1 MSSSIKIS
9 LLALVAQA
17 EVSQGFLPTRSLSP
31 IASLSVP
38 SKAPTITTPLNMVI
52 EVGPTDDDIEDLNTP
67 PGQMKISEIKSELD
81 LRKVSYS
88 DCFDR
93 ESLELRLNSAR
104 ASGKADPSIID
115 EFNRRNQEA
124 EGGKSLEVSEDMVE
138 SAVGGDGTLP
148 GGMPPEML
156 MEMMQDEEL
165 VTMLR
170 SPKMQ
175 EVMKLVMSGGQEALE
190 ETLKNDREAYECV
203 QKLNQIMGK
212 MNKK

>member
-1 MSSSIKIS
+1 
-9 LLALVAQA
+9 
-17 EVSQGFLPTRSLSP
+17 
-31 IASLSVP
+31 
-38 SKAPTITTPLNMVI
+38 
-52 EVGPTDDDIEDLNTP
+52 
-67 PGQMKISEIKSELD
+67 
-81 LRKVSYS
+81 
-88 DCFDR
+88 
-93 ESLELRLNSAR
+93 
-104 ASGKADPSIID
+104 
-115 EFNRRNQEA
+115 
-124 EGGKSLEVSEDMVE
+124 MVE